1 MNILPNF
8 GRDVGMYRPVDI
20 DHIFPDPPGPLE
32 ILLITTL
39 TPGSLNRT
47 HAHMQICWQVGTR
60 GDHSIIY
67 RRLQVVKEI
76 DSNHLTNWGPITKN
90 MGIATV
96 TASEIAVITTMT
108 LQNRQN
114 LEQIAANTPV
124 YVPDGRWNC
133 QDWVK
138 DVLRQAV
145 DRGLV
150 TDKEVEATFSMH
162 E

>member
-1 MNILPNF
+1 
-8 GRDVGMYRPVDI
+8 V
-20 DHIFPDPPGPLE
+20 H
-32 ILLITTL
+32 
-39 TPGSLNRT
+39 
-47 HAHMQICWQVGTR
+47 
-60 GDHSIIY
+60 

-76 DSNHLTNWGPITKN
+76 NSNHFTNWGLITKN

-96 TASEIAVITTMT
+96 NASEIAVITTMT

-114 LEQIAANTPV
+114 LEQTAANTPV
-124 YVPDGRWNC
+124 YGPDGRWNC

-150 TDKEVEATFSMH
+150 TDKEVEAA
-162 E
+162 